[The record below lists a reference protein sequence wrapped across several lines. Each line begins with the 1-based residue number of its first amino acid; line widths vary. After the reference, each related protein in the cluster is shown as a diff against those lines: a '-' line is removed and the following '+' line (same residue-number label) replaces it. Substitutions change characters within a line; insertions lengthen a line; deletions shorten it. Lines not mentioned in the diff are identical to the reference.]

1 MASPLGI
8 LQSPGA
14 QADLEK
20 LTEQTLNLFKDSTQ
34 TGWTP
39 AQGLYQYG
47 LENVAKLIYPLVTP
61 FRNSVKRTKAAV
73 GAGAARWK
81 AIVGFGYTKQLPT
94 QAFTYAGNQVQTV
107 EQDFTAPYQLLSLGD
122 TVSMDAQTLARGFD
136 NLRAKAGIK
145 VLYELMTGEDVVA
158 LGGQA
163 FALQAPGA
171 PTLAFSNTGGQ
182 IANAGTAAVNWKVGV
197 AVGTIESYWY
207 GGSGAQPMMTAVT
220 AGQENTVAVAAGT
233 TTGSIK
239 ASVAAVA
246 GAAVYYW
253 FDDGGTGGA
262 LKFNGSSTVNAYTL
276 VAAGTGFAPPG
287 ADSSADANAFNGLLA
302 SLAGDYTN
310 GGLVTRGTGTRGSG
324 ATFKSLDG
332 ATLTAN
338 NGTIQEI
345 DNVLVTL
352 SQTLKISPTR
362 FLMNPQQAFD
372 ISDKMFASGGFRV
385 MLQAKDRRD
394 QGIGGLYL
402 EDYIN
407 KAFNGQ
413 AIKMVVDPQ
422 VPPGTILGVCDVLP
436 YPDNTIDSVLEIETQ
451 EDYQQI
457 EYAMSRQAGANGGP
471 RYDFEVRTIETL
483 KNYFP
488 AGGVVISNIGNG

>member
-1 MASPLGI
+1 MNPLGI
-8 LQSPGA
+8 LQTPGA

-20 LTEQTLNLFKDSTQ
+20 LTEQTLNLFKDSIQ

-61 FRNSVKRTKAAV
+61 FRNSVKRSKAAV

-94 QAFTYAGNQVQTV
+94 QAFTYAGAQVETV
-107 EQDFTAPYQLLSLGD
+107 EQDFVAPYQLLSLGD
-122 TVSMDAQTLARGFD
+122 TVSMDAQTMARGYD

-145 VLYELMTGEDVVA
+145 VLYELMTGEDVIA

-171 PTLAFSNTGGQ
+171 PTLTNKSTGGT
-182 IANAGTAAVNWKVGV
+182 IGTGTWKIGV

-207 GGSGAQPMMTAVT
+207 GGSATQAMMTAVA
-220 AGQENTVAVAAGT
+220 AGQETSTTLASGT
-233 TTGSIK
+233 TNSIE
-239 ASVAAVA
+239 ATVTAVS

-262 LKFNGSSTVNAYTL
+262 LKFNGSSTVNSYTIT
-276 VAAGTGFAPPG
+276 AAGTGFDAP
-287 ADSSADANAFNGLLA
+287 ATDTSADANAFNGYLA
-302 SLAGDYTN
+302 TLTGDYTN
-310 GGLVTRGTGTRGSG
+310 GGLVQRGTGTRSSG
-324 ATFKSLDG
+324 ATFVSLNG

-345 DNVLVTL
+345 DNVLLTL

-362 FLMNPQQAFD
+362 LIMNPQEAFN
-372 ISDKMFASGGFRV
+372 ISDKMFSSGGFRI

-451 EDYQQI
+451 QDYQQI
-457 EYAMSRQAGANGGP
+457 EYAMSRGTGANGGP

-488 AGGVVISNIGNG
+488 AGGVVISNIANG